1 VDGRIL
7 ELLPSWSGLYVLD
20 LGCSTCEEG
29 EALLDAGAKLTCVD
43 QDAVTLAETAKRLPD
58 ATCIAND
65 AARFAPIDGERFD
78 VVLVRRPDVAIQTEG
93 WRAAFRKIPTWTSQS
108 GRVIVTTPGAMEARI
123 VRTWLQETDAR
134 RIKEAVMDWKDEGHV
149 LIAEGIDPR
158 DEKPQ
163 APSPAGLLAWESSE
177 VPLVCDVRTGKCTP
191 VGKPETD
198 L

>member
-1 VDGRIL
+1 M
-7 ELLPSWSGLYVLD
+7 LD

-29 EALLDAGAKLTCVD
+29 EALLDAGAQLTCVD

-78 VVLVRRPDVAIQTEG
+78 VVLVRRPDVAIQNERWCAVFG
-93 WRAAFRKIPTWTSQS
+93 KIPSWIAQ
-108 GRVIVTTPGAMEARI
+108 GGHVIVTTPGAMEARI
-123 VRTWLQETDAR
+123 VRALLKETNAR
-134 RIKEAVMDWKDEGHV
+134 RIQEVIMNWKDEGHV
-149 LIAEGIDPR
+149 LIAEGIEPCDKQPR
-158 DEKPQ
+158 AQ
-163 APSPAGLLAWESSE
+163 SPAEMLSWESSE
-177 VPLVCDVRTGKCTP
+177 IPLVCDVRTGKCTP